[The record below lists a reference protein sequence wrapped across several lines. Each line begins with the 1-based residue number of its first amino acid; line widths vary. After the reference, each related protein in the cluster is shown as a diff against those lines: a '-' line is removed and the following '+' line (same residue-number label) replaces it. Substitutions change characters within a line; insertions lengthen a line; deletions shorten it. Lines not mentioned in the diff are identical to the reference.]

1 MDLDNYLLKNS
12 KENEI
17 SSIIKSLANA
27 AIKISTSIRNI
38 KAEKIDSNNDK
49 KINSDGDIQKPLDI
63 ISDEILIS
71 FLKKSPA
78 AGYASEEQEGHIDF
92 KNNNNFIVFAD
103 PLDGSSNI
111 DVNVS
116 IGTIFS
122 IMSKNNLPLEKAFI
136 QNGSHQKSSGFFV
149 YGPQT
154 TLFMTVGVGTSL
166 FALDEVLGKF
176 ILIKDNI
183 NIPETTTEFAINA
196 AYRRFWDSATLQY
209 INDCQNG
216 ESGPRKKNFGMRWVG
231 SLVADASRIFNRGG
245 IFLYPS
251 DMREKYKNGRLRLTY
266 EANPIA
272 FLVEQ
277 ANGEATDGHKN
288 ILNLEVKELHQRSPL
303 IFGSKEEV
311 LEYKKTYSI
320 L

>member
-17 SSIIKSLANA
+17 SLIIKSLANA

-38 KAEKIDSNNDK
+38 KVEKIDSNNDK

-92 KNNNNFIVFAD
+92 KNNNNFIVLAD

-288 ILNLEVKELHQRSPL
+288 ILNLEVNELHQRSPL

>member
-27 AIKISTSIRNI
+27 AIKISTSIRDI
-38 KAEKIDSNNDK
+38 KAKKIDSNNDK

-92 KNNNNFIVFAD
+92 KNNNNFIVLAD

-196 AYRRFWDSATLQY
+196 AYKRFWDSATLQY

-277 ANGEATDGHKN
+277 ANGEATDGHNN

-311 LEYKKTYSI
+311 LEYKKSYSS

>member
-1 MDLDNYLLKNS
+1 MDLYNYLLKNS
-12 KENEI
+12 KEEEI

-27 AIKISTSIRNI
+27 AIKISTTIRTIKPQKSIL
-38 KAEKIDSNNDK
+38 NNDTK
-49 KINSDGDIQKPLDI
+49 LNSDGDIQKPLDI

-71 FLKKSPA
+71 FLEKSPA
-78 AGYASEEQEGHIDF
+78 AGYASEEQEGYIDF

-136 QNGSHQKSSGFFV
+136 QNGCHQKSSGFFV

-154 TLFMTVGVGTSL
+154 TLFITLGIGTAL
-166 FALDEVLGKF
+166 FALDEKQDKF

-183 NIPETTTEFAINA
+183 NIPETTNEFSINA
-196 AYRRFWDSATLQY
+196 SYRRFWDSATLKY
-209 INDCQNG
+209 INECQNG
-216 ESGPRKKNFGMRWVG
+216 ESGSRNKNFGMRWVG

-277 ANGEATDGHKN
+277 ANGEATDGHQN
-288 ILNLEVKELHQRSPL
+288 ILNLEVNNLHQRTPL

-311 LEYKKTYSI
+311 LEYKKSYSNS
-320 L
+320 

>member
-78 AGYASEEQEGHIDF
+78 AGYASEEQEGYIDF

-166 FALDEVLGKF
+166 FALDEIIGKF

-216 ESGPRKKNFGMRWVG
+216 ESGPKKKNFGMRWVG

-277 ANGEATDGHKN
+277 ANGEATNGHKN
-288 ILNLEVKELHQRSPL
+288 ILNIEVNELHQRSPL

-311 LEYKKTYSI
+311 LEYKKSYSC

>member
-38 KAEKIDSNNDK
+38 KAEKIDANNDK

-92 KNNNNFIVFAD
+92 KNDNNFIVLAD

-288 ILNLEVKELHQRSPL
+288 ILNLKVNELHQRSPL

-311 LEYKKTYSI
+311 LEYKKSYSC

>member
-92 KNNNNFIVFAD
+92 KNNNNFIVLAD

-166 FALDEVLGKF
+166 FALDEIIGKF

-277 ANGEATDGHKN
+277 ANGEATDGHNN

-303 IFGSKEEV
+303 IFGSKDEV
-311 LEYKKTYSI
+311 LEYKKTYSN

>member
-1 MDLDNYLLKNS
+1 MDLNNYLLKNS
-12 KENEI
+12 KEEEI

-27 AIKISTSIRNI
+27 AIRISATIRSIKPQKSI
-38 KAEKIDSNNDK
+38 SNDDK
-49 KINSDGDIQKPLDI
+49 KLNSDGDIQKPLDI

-71 FLKKSPA
+71 FLEKSPA
-78 AGYASEEQEGHIDF
+78 AGYASEEQEEYIDF

-154 TLFMTVGVGTSL
+154 TLFITLGIGTTL
-166 FALDEVLGKF
+166 FALDEKQDKF

-183 NIPETTTEFAINA
+183 NIPETTNEFSINA
-196 AYRRFWDSATLQY
+196 SYRRFWDSATLQY
-209 INDCQNG
+209 INECQNG
-216 ESGPRKKNFGMRWVG
+216 ESGSRNKNFGMRWVG

-277 ANGEATDGHKN
+277 ANGEATDGHQN
-288 ILNLEVKELHQRSPL
+288 ILNLEVNDLHQRTPL

-311 LEYKKTYSI
+311 LEYKKSYLNS
-320 L
+320 

>member
-1 MDLDNYLLKNS
+1 MDLENYLLKNS
-12 KENEI
+12 KEEEI
-17 SSIIKSLANA
+17 SLIVKSLADA
-27 AIKISTSIRNI
+27 AIKISNTIRSIKPQESI
-38 KAEKIDSNNDK
+38 SNNDRK
-49 KINSDGDIQKPLDI
+49 LNSDGDIQKPLDI

-71 FLKKSPA
+71 FLEQSPA
-78 AGYASEEQEGHIDF
+78 AAYASEEQEGCIDF

-111 DVNVS
+111 EVNVS

-154 TLFMTVGVGTSL
+154 TLFITVGVGTSL
-166 FALDEVLGKF
+166 FALDEIKGNF
-176 ILIKDNI
+176 ILVKDNI
-183 NIPETTTEFAINA
+183 TIPETTSEFAINA
-196 AYRRFWDSATLQY
+196 AYKRFWDNATLKY
-209 INDCQNG
+209 ITECQNG
-216 ESGPRKKNFGMRWVG
+216 VNGPRKKNFGMRWVG

-251 DMREKYKNGRLRLTY
+251 DSREKYKNGRLRLTY

-272 FLVEQ
+272 YLVEQ

-288 ILNLEVKELHQRSPL
+288 ILNLEVNELHQRSPL
-303 IFGSKEEV
+303 IFGSKDEV
-311 LEYKKTYSI
+311 LEYKKSYSC

>member
-1 MDLDNYLLKNS
+1 MDLDNYLLKSS

-78 AGYASEEQEGHIDF
+78 AGYASEEQEGHVDF
-92 KNNNNFIVFAD
+92 KNNNNFIVLAD

-196 AYRRFWDSATLQY
+196 AYKRFWDSATLQY

-277 ANGEATDGHKN
+277 ANGEATDGHNN

>member
-1 MDLDNYLLKNS
+1 
-12 KENEI
+12 
-17 SSIIKSLANA
+17 
-27 AIKISTSIRNI
+27 
-38 KAEKIDSNNDK
+38 
-49 KINSDGDIQKPLDI
+49 
-63 ISDEILIS
+63 
-71 FLKKSPA
+71 
-78 AGYASEEQEGHIDF
+78 
-92 KNNNNFIVFAD
+92 
-103 PLDGSSNI
+103 
-111 DVNVS
+111 
-116 IGTIFS
+116 
-122 IMSKNNLPLEKAFI
+122 MSKNNLPLEKAFI

-166 FALDEVLGKF
+166 FALDEILGKF

-216 ESGPRKKNFGMRWVG
+216 ENGPRKKNFGMRWVG

-251 DMREKYKNGRLRLTY
+251 DTRKKYKNGRLRLTY

-272 FLVEQ
+272 YLVEQ

>member
-92 KNNNNFIVFAD
+92 KNNNNFIVLAD

-154 TLFMTVGVGTSL
+154 TLFMTVGVGTCL

-196 AYRRFWDSATLQY
+196 AYKRFWDSATLQY

-251 DMREKYKNGRLRLTY
+251 DMREKYQNGRLRLTY

-288 ILNLEVKELHQRSPL
+288 ILNLEVNELHQRSPL

>member
-78 AGYASEEQEGHIDF
+78 AGYASEEQEGYIDF

-166 FALDEVLGKF
+166 FALDEIIGKF

-216 ESGPRKKNFGMRWVG
+216 ESGPRKKDFGMRWVG

-277 ANGEATDGHKN
+277 ANGKATDGHKN
-288 ILNLEVKELHQRSPL
+288 ILNLEVNELHQRSPL

-311 LEYKKTYSI
+311 LEYKKSYMS

>member
-92 KNNNNFIVFAD
+92 KNNNNFIVLAD

-196 AYRRFWDSATLQY
+196 AYRRFWDSATLHY

-288 ILNLEVKELHQRSPL
+288 ILNLEVNELHQRSPL

-311 LEYKKTYSI
+311 LEYKKTFSI

>member
-92 KNNNNFIVFAD
+92 KNNNNFIVLAD

-166 FALDEVLGKF
+166 FALDEVRGKF

-196 AYRRFWDSATLQY
+196 AYKRFWDSATLQY

-251 DMREKYKNGRLRLTY
+251 DIREKYKNGRLRLTY

-277 ANGEATDGHKN
+277 ANGEATDGHNN

-311 LEYKKTYSI
+311 LEYKKTCSS

>member
-1 MDLDNYLLKNS
+1 MDLDNYLLNNS

-92 KNNNNFIVFAD
+92 KNNNNFIVLAD

-166 FALDEVLGKF
+166 FALDDVLGKF

-196 AYRRFWDSATLQY
+196 AYKRFWDSATLQY

-277 ANGEATDGHKN
+277 ANGEATDGHNN

>member
-92 KNNNNFIVFAD
+92 KNNNNFIVLAD

-166 FALDEVLGKF
+166 FALDDVLGKF

-196 AYRRFWDSATLQY
+196 AYKRFWDSATLQY

-277 ANGEATDGHKN
+277 ANGEATDGHNN

>member
-92 KNNNNFIVFAD
+92 KNNNNFIVLAD

-166 FALDEVLGKF
+166 FALDEVLSKF

-288 ILNLEVKELHQRSPL
+288 ILNLEVNELHQRSPL

>member
-63 ISDEILIS
+63 ISDEILIN

-78 AGYASEEQEGHIDF
+78 AGYASEEQEGYIDF

-166 FALDEVLGKF
+166 FALDEIIGKF

-216 ESGPRKKNFGMRWVG
+216 ESGPKKKNFGMRWVG

-251 DMREKYKNGRLRLTY
+251 DMRENYKNGRLRLTY

-277 ANGEATDGHKN
+277 ANGKATDGHKN
-288 ILNLEVKELHQRSPL
+288 ILNLEVNELHQRSPL

-311 LEYKKTYSI
+311 LEYKKLYTI
-320 L
+320 

>member
-92 KNNNNFIVFAD
+92 KNNNNFIVLAD

-277 ANGEATDGHKN
+277 ANGEATDGHNN

>member
-12 KENEI
+12 KENGI
-17 SSIIKSLANA
+17 SSIIKSLADA

-38 KAEKIDSNNDK
+38 KAQKINSNYDK

-92 KNNNNFIVFAD
+92 KNNNNFIVLAD

-196 AYRRFWDSATLQY
+196 AYKRFWDSATLQY

-277 ANGEATDGHKN
+277 ANGEATDGHNN

-311 LEYKKTYSI
+311 LEFKKTYSI

>member
-1 MDLDNYLLKNS
+1 MDLDNYLLNNS

-92 KNNNNFIVFAD
+92 KNNNNFIVLAD

-288 ILNLEVKELHQRSPL
+288 ILNLEVNELHQRSPL

>member
-92 KNNNNFIVFAD
+92 KNNNNFIVLAD

-251 DMREKYKNGRLRLTY
+251 DTREKYKNGRLRLTY

-277 ANGEATDGHKN
+277 ANGEAIDGHKN

-311 LEYKKTYSI
+311 LEYKKTYSS

>member
-12 KENEI
+12 KEDEI
-17 SSIIKSLANA
+17 SSIIKSLADA
-27 AIKISTSIRNI
+27 AIKISYTIRGIKPQESIL
-38 KAEKIDSNNDK
+38 NNDRK
-49 KINSDGDIQKPLDI
+49 LNSDGDIQKPLDV

-71 FLKKSPA
+71 FLEKSPA
-78 AGYASEEQEGHIDF
+78 AGYASEEQEGCIDF
-92 KNNNNFIVFAD
+92 KNNNNFIVLAD

-166 FALDEVLGKF
+166 FALDEIKGKF
-176 ILIKDNI
+176 ILVKDNI
-183 NIPETTTEFAINA
+183 TIPEKTSEFAINA
-196 AYRRFWDSATLQY
+196 AYSRFWDNATLQY

-216 ESGPRKKNFGMRWVG
+216 ENGPRKKNFGMRWVG

-288 ILNLEVKELHQRSPL
+288 ILNLEVNDLHQRSPL

-311 LEYKKTYSI
+311 LEYKKSYTS

>member
-1 MDLDNYLLKNS
+1 MDLDNYLLNNS

-92 KNNNNFIVFAD
+92 KNNNNFIVLAD

-166 FALDEVLGKF
+166 FALDETLGKF

-277 ANGEATDGHKN
+277 ANGEATDGRKS
-288 ILNLEVKELHQRSPL
+288 ILNLEVNELHQRSPL
-303 IFGSKEEV
+303 IFGSKDEV
-311 LEYKKTYSI
+311 LEYKKSYSC

>member
-92 KNNNNFIVFAD
+92 KNNNNFIVLAD

-166 FALDEVLGKF
+166 FALDEILGKF

-183 NIPETTTEFAINA
+183 NIPEKTTEFAINA

-288 ILNLEVKELHQRSPL
+288 ILNLEVNELHQRSPL

-311 LEYKKTYSI
+311 LEYKKTYSS

>member
-78 AGYASEEQEGHIDF
+78 AGYASEEQEGYIDF

-166 FALDEVLGKF
+166 FALDEIIGKF

-277 ANGEATDGHKN
+277 ANGKATDGHKN
-288 ILNLEVKELHQRSPL
+288 ILNLEVNELHQRSPL

-311 LEYKKTYSI
+311 LEYKKLFTI
-320 L
+320 

>member
-92 KNNNNFIVFAD
+92 KNNNNFIVLAD

-272 FLVEQ
+272 YLVEQ

-288 ILNLEVKELHQRSPL
+288 ILYLEVNELHQRTPL
-303 IFGSKEEV
+303 IFGSREEV
-311 LEYKKTYSI
+311 LEYKKTYSSS
-320 L
+320 

>member
-63 ISDEILIS
+63 ISDEILIN

-78 AGYASEEQEGHIDF
+78 AGYASEEQEGYIDF

-166 FALDEVLGKF
+166 FALDEIIGKF

-216 ESGPRKKNFGMRWVG
+216 ESGPKKKNFGMRWVG

-288 ILNLEVKELHQRSPL
+288 ILNLEVNDLHQRSPL

-311 LEYKKTYSI
+311 LEYKKLFTI
-320 L
+320 

>member
-92 KNNNNFIVFAD
+92 KNNNNFIVLAD

-196 AYRRFWDSATLQY
+196 AYKRFWDSATLQY

-277 ANGEATDGHKN
+277 ANGKATDGHKN
-288 ILNLEVKELHQRSPL
+288 ILNLEVNELHQRSPL

>member
-12 KENEI
+12 KEEEI
-17 SSIIKSLANA
+17 SSIVKSLANA
-27 AIKISTSIRNI
+27 AIIISSSIRGI
-38 KAEKIDSNNDK
+38 KQLKTVSNNDTK
-49 KINSDGDIQKPLDI
+49 LNSDGDIQKPLDI

-71 FLKKSPA
+71 SLKKSPV
-78 AGYASEEQEGHIDF
+78 AGYASEEQEGYVDF

-154 TLFMTVGVGTSL
+154 TLLITVGVGTSL
-166 FALDEVLGKF
+166 FALDEKKGKF
-176 ILIKDNI
+176 VLIKDKI
-183 NIPETTTEFAINA
+183 TIPETTSEFAINA
-196 AYRRFWDSATLQY
+196 AYRRFWDSATLKY
-209 INDCQNG
+209 IIECQNG
-216 ESGPRKKNFGMRWVG
+216 ESGSRKKNFGMRWVG

-251 DMREKYKNGRLRLTY
+251 DNREKYKNGRLRLTY

-277 ANGEATDGHKN
+277 ANGEATDGNKN
-288 ILNLEVKELHQRSPL
+288 ILSLEVNELHQRSPL

-311 LEYKKTYSI
+311 LEYKKTYSS

>member
-1 MDLDNYLLKNS
+1 MDLDNYLLKSS

-92 KNNNNFIVFAD
+92 KNNNNFIVLAD

-277 ANGEATDGHKN
+277 ANGEATDGHNN

-311 LEYKKTYSI
+311 LEYKKSYSC

>member
-17 SSIIKSLANA
+17 SSIIKSLAKA

-92 KNNNNFIVFAD
+92 KNNNNFIVLAD

-183 NIPETTTEFAINA
+183 NIPKTTTEFAINA

-288 ILNLEVKELHQRSPL
+288 ILSLEVNELHQRSPL

-311 LEYKKTYSI
+311 LEYKKTYSS